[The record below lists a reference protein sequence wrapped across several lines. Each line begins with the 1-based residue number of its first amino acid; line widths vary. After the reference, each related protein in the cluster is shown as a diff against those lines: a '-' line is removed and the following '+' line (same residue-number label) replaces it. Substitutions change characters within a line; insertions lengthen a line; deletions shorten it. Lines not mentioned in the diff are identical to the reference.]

1 MRGGYGQR
9 VLPPAA
15 YNRALGVFELE
26 KQLEKDAKAEAER
39 DAADAEN
46 AARTASMEA
55 SGKKVGGGL
64 HKFDASEVDIDGGNA
79 TADDFMDAFGF

>member
-26 KQLEKDAKAEAER
+26 KQLEKDAKAELR
-39 DAADAEN
+39 Q
-46 AARTASMEA
+46 RKVMEEQEA
-55 SGKKVGGGL
+55 LMNKKKKQEEKIRK
-64 HKFDASEVDIDGGNA
+64 H
-79 TADDFMDAFGF
+79 T